1 MEGDLIQ
8 FITKKTLLVFSGL
21 GVDGMKGA
29 FVVLNFSEK
38 TNNPCRLKP
47 SRLAAVRLDAK

>member
-29 FVVLNFSEK
+29 FVVLKFSEK